1 MARPSGKPAYDLNPN
16 RCATCGGPIPYE
28 HRRNKYCSHEC
39 EQKDRAN
46 LTTLGRPY
54 TSGSNVSASN
64 AKYYAKNREKI
75 LAQRQAK
82 RAENLG
88 SRNQYFAERRAR
100 LKAEKAA
107 EGFKAIAN
115 HKETSDE

>member
-54 TSGSNVSASN
+54 KGGPDVHAYNTRN
-64 AKYYAKNREKI
+64 YAKRGDVYRATRK
-75 LAQRQAK
+75 AK
-82 RAENLG
+82 RAENPG

-107 EGFKAIAN
+107 EGFNALQS
-115 HKETSDE
+115 KETNNE